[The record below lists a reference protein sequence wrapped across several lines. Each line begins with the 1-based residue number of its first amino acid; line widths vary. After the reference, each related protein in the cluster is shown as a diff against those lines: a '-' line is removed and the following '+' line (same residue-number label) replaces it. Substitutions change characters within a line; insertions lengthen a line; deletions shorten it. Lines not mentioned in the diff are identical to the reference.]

1 MGIFSDKMFF
11 RTIIS
16 NRFAVENY
24 LDALLFKLMVMQK
37 IKKIMEIVKY
47 SDLYKA
53 NELLFMSKKQVD
65 EIYYEILIPI
75 LKRFKTSN

>member
-24 LDALLFKLMVMQK
+24 LDALLFKLLVMQK

-53 NELLFMSKKQVD
+53 NELLFMSKKQAD

-75 LKRFKTSN
+75 LKRFKRFN